1 MIMGLRG
8 DASSGMVLVVRRSLE
23 FSATR
28 CQSGVMPPMQLAAIA
43 MNTAL
48 STLPESRRKPT
59 VALALGSGGAKGLAH
74 IGVIE
79 ELEARGF
86 EIVAI
91 AGSSMGALVGGI
103 HAMGKLPVYR
113 DWVCKLARL
122 DVLRLADW
130 TLSGGGFIK
139 GERIMNTLRHLTG
152 DVLIEDLPIAY
163 TAVATD
169 LDRGREVWLT
179 QGSLFDA
186 IRASTAL
193 PTVFRPYTLHG
204 QRLVDGALLNPVPV
218 TPLMRSRADYL
229 VAVSL
234 DGAARQVDSVV
245 PEALESEKERTY
257 RERIAHFVTHL
268 LPHGPPH
275 ARAQGTF
282 ELLNQSIDLMQAHL
296 SRLRLAV
303 YEPDLL
309 IQLPRDMANVYEFY
323 RARELIER
331 GRQQARKALREWP
344 ASPVSKIPDPS

>member
-1 MIMGLRG
+1 M
-8 DASSGMVLVVRRSLE
+8 AK
-23 FSATR
+23 
-28 CQSGVMPPMQLAAIA
+28 
-43 MNTAL
+43 NTSP
-48 STLPESRRKPT
+48 STLPEPVRKPT
-59 VALALGSGGAKGLAH
+59 IALALGSGGAKGLAH

-79 ELEARGF
+79 ELEHQGF

-113 DWVCKLARL
+113 DWVSTLARL

-139 GERIMNTLRHLTG
+139 GERIMNTLRRLTG
-152 DVLIEDLPIAY
+152 DVRIEELPIAF
-163 TAVATD
+163 TAVATN

-186 IRASTAL
+186 IRASTAM
-193 PTVFRPYTLHG
+193 PTVFWPYTLDG

-218 TPLMRSRADYL
+218 TPLIRARADYL

-234 DGAARQVDSVV
+234 DGAASRAESIV
-245 PEALESEKERTY
+245 PDELESEQEPTY
-257 RERIAHFVTHL
+257 RRRIAHFVAHL
-268 LPHGPPH
+268 VRRGPPH
-275 ARAQGTF
+275 PRAYGKF

-309 IQLPRDMANVYEFY
+309 IQLPRDIANVYEFY

-331 GRQQARKALREWP
+331 GRQQARTALKAWP
-344 ASPVSKIPDPS
+344 GAPVSKLTDAS

>member
-1 MIMGLRG
+1 M
-8 DASSGMVLVVRRSLE
+8 AK
-23 FSATR
+23 
-28 CQSGVMPPMQLAAIA
+28 
-43 MNTAL
+43 NTL
-48 STLPESRRKPT
+48 PSTLPKSRKPT

-79 ELEARGF
+79 ELESQGF

-113 DWVCKLARL
+113 DWVRTLARL

-139 GERIMNTLRHLTG
+139 GERIMETLRRLTG
-152 DVLIEDLPIAY
+152 DVQIEELPITY

-193 PTVFRPYTLHG
+193 PTVFRPYMLDG
-204 QRLVDGALLNPVPV
+204 LLLVDGALLNPVPV

-234 DGAARQVDSVV
+234 SGAATPARQPAAEGGARS
-245 PEALESEKERTY
+245 Y
-257 RERIAHFVTHL
+257 RRRVADFVGRL
-268 LPHGPPH
+268 MQHGTPH
-275 ARAQGTF
+275 AHAQSTF
-282 ELLNQSIDLMQAHL
+282 ELLNQSIDLMQSHL

-309 IQLPRDMANVYEFY
+309 IELPRDMANVYEFY
-323 RARELIER
+323 RAQELIER
-331 GRQQARKALREWP
+331 GRAETRAMLAKWR
-344 ASPVSKIPDPS
+344 ASPRPPAAIPPQLA

>member
-1 MIMGLRG
+1 MHTSLTTSPR
-8 DASSGMVLVVRRSLE
+8 SG
-23 FSATR
+23 
-28 CQSGVMPPMQLAAIA
+28 G
-43 MNTAL
+43 
-48 STLPESRRKPT
+48 KPT

-79 ELEARGF
+79 ELERQGF

-103 HAMGKLPVYR
+103 HAMGKLSVYR
-113 DWVCKLARL
+113 DWACELARF
-122 DVLRLADW
+122 DVLRLVDW

-152 DVLIEDLPIAY
+152 DMRIEALPIAY
-163 TAVATD
+163 TAVATN

-193 PTVFRPYTLHG
+193 PTVFRPYLLNG
-204 QRLVDGALLNPVPV
+204 ERLVDGALLNPVPV
-218 TPLMRSRADYL
+218 TPLIRASADYL
-229 VAVSL
+229 VAVAL
-234 DGAARQVDSVV
+234 DGVAGGGTPKIAKE
-245 PEALESEKERTY
+245 PLEPPRSY
-257 RERIAHFVTHL
+257 RERLARWAGQLV
-268 LPHGPPH
+268 PHGAAHVPAH
-275 ARAQGTF
+275 GTF

-323 RARELIER
+323 RASELIER
-331 GRQQARKALREWP
+331 GREQARAALAAWP
-344 ASPVSKIPDPS
+344 AAPARQPDGA